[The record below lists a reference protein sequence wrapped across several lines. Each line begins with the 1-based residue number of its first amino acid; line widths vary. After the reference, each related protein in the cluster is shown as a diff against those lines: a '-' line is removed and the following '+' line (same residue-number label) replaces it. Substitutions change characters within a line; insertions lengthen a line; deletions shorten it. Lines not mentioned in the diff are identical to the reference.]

1 MNLSL
6 NLQNDRDKIGNL
18 IDEALRSCFNKQ
30 LMTPGL
36 VSLTNLPTQTTLLL
50 PGQEFLQH
58 LSNSVVDSTI
68 TTNRDNATSLPAKA
82 IANSDVSNNSNNL
95 NRHEIQE
102 PPTIADSAS

>member
-1 MNLSL
+1 
-6 NLQNDRDKIGNL
+6 
-18 IDEALRSCFNKQ
+18 
-30 LMTPGL
+30 MTPGL

-50 PGQEFLQH
+50 PGQEFPCLQH

-68 TTNRDNATSLPAKA
+68 ATSRDNATSLPAKA

-95 NRHEIQE
+95 NKHEIQE